1 MTVTFPAL
9 TEVEGKIKQRRDTLA
24 KVFDEAGP
32 SIDMSLVKT
41 FTGTNA
47 DKVAEIKKFN
57 DELEELGKEHDSLK
71 QVALAAENV
80 KRMAG
85 RGEPIPAEDGDGSR
99 GGKGGGR
106 GEHKTLGE
114 LFVESDAYKLKKGR
128 NEGPEAT
135 LDVEVKTLFERGAGW
150 EPEVTRT
157 GRLVEYATRPVQVVD
172 LIPSTTTGQS
182 AIKYME
188 ETLYTNAAA
197 ETAEGGQYPEAALEL
212 EEKTSPVEK
221 ITVWLPMT
229 DEQLEDVPQAR
240 GYVNNR
246 LPRMIMQRFDSQI
259 VIGNGASP
267 NLRGMLNVSGIQ
279 TQAKGADP
287 VPDAVFKGMVKVM
300 TIGQAFPNAY
310 ITNPLDW
317 QDIRLLRTADGMYIW
332 GNPADAGPE
341 RIWGLQVAMAQVMT
355 ENTGVVLDTSFT
367 EISIRRG
374 INLKVSD
381 SHSDFFVKG
390 KQAVRADMRAAFVVY
405 RPAAICSITGI

>member
-1 MTVTFPAL
+1 MTFAAL
-9 TEVEGKIKQRRDTLA
+9 EECEGKIKQRRDTLA
-24 KVFDEAGP
+24 RVFDEAGDT
-32 SIDMSLVKT
+32 IDFSKVKT

-47 DKVAEIKKFN
+47 EKMAEVQKFQ
-57 DELEELGKEHDSLK
+57 DELNDLGKEHDTLK
-71 QVALAAENV
+71 QVQLAAQQV
-80 KRMAG
+80 KQSRERGDDGPGERGDDDRHGKSG
-85 RGEPIPAEDGDGSR
+85 RR
-99 GGKGGGR
+99 T
-106 GEHKTLGE
+106 EHKTLGE

-128 NEGPEAT
+128 NEGPEVT

-150 EPEVTRT
+150 APEVTRT
-157 GRLVEYATRPVQVVD
+157 GRLVEFATRPVQVVD

-197 ETAEGGQYPEAALEL
+197 ETAEGGTYPEAALGL

-240 GYVNNR
+240 GYLNNR

-267 NLRGMLNVSGIQ
+267 NLRGMLNVAGIQ

-287 VPDAVFKGMVKVM
+287 IPDAVFKGMVKVM
-300 TIGQAFPNAY
+300 TTGQAFPNAY